1 MEITKDLFMKLA
13 NKFFAD
19 PSKGR
24 VFREYCE
31 DVGILMDMTV
41 EEMKTKIRSYHKQK
55 IAWSDTIINTLK
67 DVRLPEIEE
76 AIKTLE
82 EKGFDAIQKY
92 GSQTMKT
99 FNWTGKEKTYKV
111 EKARLIKSLGFC
123 TTKEHCPNK
132 TCILIENW
140 DDLSNQMKKEF
151 WKMQRTLLR
160 YDRYMS
166 RKRLAKHRKQIA
178 YSKRVIQKLD
188 RLSEEEV
195 RIYYRDVVKDELE
208 KK

>member
-1 MEITKDLFMKLA
+1 
-13 NKFFAD
+13 
-19 PSKGR
+19 
-24 VFREYCE
+24 
-31 DVGILMDMTV
+31 MDMTV
-41 EEMKTKIRSYHKQK
+41 EEMKTKIRGYHKDK

-92 GSQTMKT
+92 GNQTMKT
-99 FNWTGKEKTYKV
+99 FDWTGKEKTYRV
-111 EKARLIKSLGFC
+111 EKARLIKSLGFG

-151 WKMQRTLLR
+151 WKMQRTLLK

-166 RKRLAKHRKQIA
+166 QKRLAKHKKQIA

-195 RIYYRDVVKDELE
+195 RIYYKDVVKDELE